1 MTCFR
6 RRGETVTARIVVV
19 HDDPELTGRIV
30 SALERAGHEVS
41 AFAEPIAAL
50 ELLEAALRVDLLVT
64 RVRFAA
70 RKSHGV
76 SLALVAKSKQPGL
89 KVLFLT
95 KREHTGHVKGVG
107 EYLLTPFDMPDFMAA
122 VERLLRPNEAI

>member
-30 SALERAGHEVS
+30 SALEGAGHEVS

-107 EYLLTPFDMPDFMAA
+107 EHLLTPFDMPDFMAA